1 MPSKKYTFTPSVNI
15 SIDPTDTG
23 FACVITEDK
32 EESVQDEQYY
42 MCCTIARG
50 MVRLAVDNPELVFSE
65 GVKYMEE
72 EAREKEHNKRN
83 SGKVIDIQEFFKTI
97 RKGLH

>member
-23 FACVITEDK
+23 FSCVITEDK

-50 MVRLAVDNPELVFSE
+50 MVRLAVENPELVFSE

-72 EAREKEHNKRN
+72 ESREKEHNKKH
-83 SGKVIDIQEFFKTI
+83 SGKVIDIQEFFKSI
-97 RKGLH
+97 RKGLN